1 MTLRSTLASGA
12 LLAATVA
19 VVLTAAM
26 AIPGVSSAQPY
37 DETYAAQACQQQ
49 QNNRAIGGAILGGL
63 AGAAIGNS
71 VSHGYN
77 RTGGTVV
84 GGVAGAAV
92 GAGVGSA
99 TTNCQADYPPPPPP
113 GYDGGRGPYDNGP
126 PPPGYDGGPGPY
138 DNGPPPPG
146 AENGYPGQGC
156 GWATRQITYPDG
168 ATTRDSVRACQD
180 QSGRWRLTQ

>member
-12 LLAATVA
+12 LLAATAA
-19 VVLTAAM
+19 VVLTTAM

-37 DETYAAQACQQQ
+37 DESYADQACQQQ
-49 QNNRAIGGAILGGL
+49 QNNRAVGGAILGGL
-63 AGAAIGNS
+63 AGAALGNG
-71 VSHGYN
+71 VSRGGG
-77 RTGGTVV
+77 RTGGTII

-113 GYDGGRGPYDNGP
+113 
-126 PPPGYDGGPGPY
+126 PGYDGGPGPY

-146 AENGYPGQGC
+146 YDNGADRNC
-156 GWATRQITYPDG
+156 GWAQQQIIFPDG
-168 ATTRDSVRACQD
+168 TQRRDSVEACQD
-180 QSGRWRLTQ
+180 GSGRWRLAPPQ